1 MDQMGQNQ
9 SCVESIMEYK
19 EEKQRVFY
27 DWPYLMGITCIT

>member
-1 MDQMGQNQ
+1 MRQNL

-27 DWPYLMGITCIT
+27 DRPYLMGITCIT

>member
-1 MDQMGQNQ
+1 MRQNL

-27 DWPYLMGITCIT
+27 DWSYLMGITCIT